1 LDKTLRESLQVEM
14 RRIHRELGTT
24 FLYVTH
30 DQGEALALSDRIA
43 VFRDGRIEQLG
54 TTTEVYESPTTT
66 FVASFIGE
74 SNLLRGT
81 VSRAGPSERMLTS
94 GPWRLALPRTA
105 PVGGEVTLLLRPEK
119 VRLGGEAG
127 PGNSV
132 RGRVIES
139 VYLGASRRV
148 LVEVQGFG
156 VMTVYETG
164 GGDQVVEPGQ
174 EVDVTWAVE
183 DAVVLPE
190 PHSSGEAEEDTG
202 RDG

>member
-1 LDKTLRESLQVEM
+1 
-14 RRIHRELGTT
+14 
-24 FLYVTH
+24 
-30 DQGEALALSDRIA
+30 
-43 VFRDGRIEQLG
+43 
-54 TTTEVYESPTTT
+54 
-66 FVASFIGE
+66 
-74 SNLLRGT
+74 
-81 VSRAGPSERMLTS
+81 MLTS

-105 PVGGEVTLLLRPEK
+105 LVEGEVTLLLRPEK

-127 PGNSV
+127 SGNSV

-190 PHSSGEAEEDTG
+190 LHSSGEAGAETPVGTEAAATPDD
-202 RDG
+202 RDPPQAHQADMSPIRSRRTSGHDG